1 MLKKTNLI
9 YCILMS
15 LKIELLEES
24 FEKIKPQ
31 ANNFVDSF
39 YENLFIASP
48 EVKPLFAHTSMEE
61 QKQKLLASLILIVE
75 NLKIPSVINSSL
87 KGLGARHI
95 KYGALPEHYPL
106 IGSALLTTF
115 GQYLKSEWTPEVKQ
129 AWVDAYGTIAEIML
143 DGADYSREDITLQ
156 TSTDI
161 TEIKEASHSKNNLLF
176 FWGAGVVAVILLL
189 SIILGVTQLRHE
201 SEIKKSVPESKI
213 VN

>member
-1 MLKKTNLI
+1 
-9 YCILMS
+9 MS
-15 LKIELLEES
+15 LQIELLEES

-39 YENLFIASP
+39 YKNLFIASP
-48 EVKPLFAHTSMEE
+48 EVKPLFAHTNMEE

-95 KYGALPEHYPL
+95 KYGALPEHYPF

-115 GQYLKSEWTPEVKQ
+115 EQYLKSEWTPEVKQ
-129 AWVDAYGTIAEIML
+129 AWVDAYGTVAEIML
-143 DGADYSREDITLQ
+143 DGADYSKEDITLQ
-156 TSTDI
+156 TATDI
-161 TEIKEASHSKNNLLF
+161 KKASHSKNNLLL

-201 SEIKKSVPESKI
+201 SKIKNTVPEPKL